1 MFAKI
6 PKDFLDLNVVFET
19 SLTEKKK
26 RQKGEKREKGGEGG
40 KGGKGRKGKKGR
52 NSVATRNVYK
62 CILLSPWVGTI
73 SKITELHL
81 IQNTL

>member
-6 PKDFLDLNVVFET
+6 PKNFLELNVVFET

-52 NSVATRNVYK
+52 NSVATRKVYK